1 LGIKCNFAEITNS
14 IFVGITVS
22 GIHVDFY
29 NSLLCKLPCIFASL
43 RHIRQGAH
51 ASWQAL
57 PACQWPVGPVVLLL
71 IYLSVFGVCVGFCV
85 VIMVALLVGLNNF
98 NGQLIDNRNLL

>member
-1 LGIKCNFAEITNS
+1 
-14 IFVGITVS
+14 
-22 GIHVDFY
+22 
-29 NSLLCKLPCIFASL
+29 
-43 RHIRQGAH
+43 
-51 ASWQAL
+51 
-57 PACQWPVGPVVLLL
+57 LL